1 MREIAGNALGIPIQG
16 VHALRYA
23 QLLCGMTVDVI
34 VILPEK
40 KVIDEEGDVVAPQ
53 ALDTTPSENDKMSLQ
68 NDPFLLPYPI
78 R

>member
-1 MREIAGNALGIPIQG
+1 
-16 VHALRYA
+16 
-23 QLLCGMTVDVI
+23 MTVDVI

-40 KVIDEEGDVVAPQ
+40 KVIDEGDVVAPQ